1 MDKREQV
8 EAFLTGTLTANVYD
22 ESGKLVGRHVANNVV
37 TTNGI
42 NRLIDVIIDGC
53 NQTNPLGTGDYTS
66 NNWQLSTL
74 SNNTDFNSQNGEIF
88 GVNVLNWTGKSK
100 STFLASSNLSYITGY
115 VDNTDVMFGNNPYLY
130 ANWHDGEWN
139 TYWCPNG
146 QTGGWIADLGLTTVT
161 NETFTAPDIANY
173 YALQNKNLKVSTLT
187 LKNSAL
193 TTTYTSGTDYLWTT
207 GDGDNYG
214 TIKLLNASLIGATLK
229 ATYQWFDVPQVPI
242 VGFVM
247 DAGAN
252 LGATGWSSRSF
263 FHSFRW
269 SLDQGNSRTNTFLPN
284 WSGSPR
290 GPGWTDYLWDVMW
303 TTGLYITD
311 SVSHSYFMHH
321 LPWAV
326 KNPTQIAFFGNNQD
340 QDKYVFRFDLL
351 GYKVPKLGLHGIA
364 LGTGTGTPSQSDTA
378 LFNPSIQKV
387 TVSKNKDSSS
397 NFLTLNSYL
406 DFNEGNG
413 QTFTEAGL
421 LYPSSDSVYF
431 NTDKFWSGSTA
442 AGGSGFHSPYIS
454 GTNGIL
460 RLDSIDPGDLDQLA
474 THAMFNTPWTKNSS
488 QRVELIYTLNI
499 TWS

>member
-229 ATYQWFDVPQVPI
+229 ATYQWFDVPQVPASNDEF
-242 VGFVM
+242 GSLTEKFLWM
-247 DAGAN
+247 AGS
-252 LGATGWSSRSF
+252 LKDKTPSFIRSGGRSTKGTVVRIHSSRIGVVA
-263 FHSFRW
+263 HVVQ
-269 SLDQGNSRTNTFLPN
+269 DGRTICGMSCGQPD
-284 WSGSPR
+284 SISPI
-290 GPGWTDYLWDVMW
+290 PY
-303 TTGLYITD
+303 
-311 SVSHSYFMHH
+311 
-321 LPWAV
+321 
-326 KNPTQIAFFGNNQD
+326 PTPISCIIC
-340 QDKYVFRFDLL
+340 
-351 GYKVPKLGLHGIA
+351 LGL
-364 LGTGTGTPSQSDTA
+364 
-378 LFNPSIQKV
+378 
-387 TVSKNKDSSS
+387 
-397 NFLTLNSYL
+397 
-406 DFNEGNG
+406 
-413 QTFTEAGL
+413 
-421 LYPSSDSVYF
+421 
-431 NTDKFWSGSTA
+431 
-442 AGGSGFHSPYIS
+442 
-454 GTNGIL
+454 
-460 RLDSIDPGDLDQLA
+460 
-474 THAMFNTPWTKNSS
+474 
-488 QRVELIYTLNI
+488 
-499 TWS
+499 